1 MNVGLFYMLTT
12 QHPATCLNSYPSS
25 LLTWPSSSSMCGSNV
40 QLTHLFVGGL
50 LMLVITCFSLKIANV
65 SMQHKPHEFHA
76 SKLIQPR
83 HFGTVVAV
91 LSLTANT
98 IPLATWWDSRK
109 VSSVVLGK
117 HTLHMT
123 HTPFKQQLSFL
134 ANNISSWHVVHRNSL
149 SCATSSSIIGR
160 QISNHF

>member
-1 MNVGLFYMLTT
+1 MFPQLMNVGLFYMLTT

-98 IPLATWWDSRK
+98 IPLATWWVNYSISVAFFTKIHLLKIHPYGSPTEIGGFFCHSWPCEEHDS
-109 VSSVVLGK
+109 
-117 HTLHMT
+117 HTL
-123 HTPFKQQLSFL
+123 
-134 ANNISSWHVVHRNSL
+134 
-149 SCATSSSIIGR
+149 
-160 QISNHF
+160 